1 MAQILS
7 KRRQQSSSKSFILR
21 VHDVLMRDNVRS
33 IGPGC
38 AGMIT
43 CYTDVSPPK
52 SQFSGHGESP
62 RFHRPELAVRQD
74 RRLGSEQISPLVLTG
89 SQRVK

>member
-1 MAQILS
+1 MQPVRYRSDQNMAQILS

-21 VHDVLMRDNVRS
+21 VYDVLMRDNVRS

-52 SQFSGHGESP
+52 SQFRDTASRHVFIDLNS
-62 RFHRPELAVRQD
+62 R
-74 RRLGSEQISPLVLTG
+74 
-89 SQRVK
+89 